1 MTFKQISCTIVLA
14 LLASTI
20 VFSQNKYTL
29 GCDLSMLP
37 QYESV
42 NTPYKNSKGRNIKDV
57 LTFLRDDAKMNA
69 VRVRLFVSPDPN
81 LAQDG
86 VVQDLEYVKNF
97 GKRIKDAGL
106 ELLIDVCYSDSWTD
120 PNAQSVP
127 STWYTGTLS
136 RSNPTNAALVDSM
149 YSYTKRCLEYLKES
163 GVTPDYV
170 QIGNEI
176 SYGMLWRTSTDRCYS
191 NSTNSTWLRFTNL
204 LSSASKAIRE
214 VSPQTKIILHIERSG
229 DANAAK
235 LFYQKMEANGV
246 DYDMIGLSYYPFWH
260 GYLPTFSNTLNMLE
274 KEFPSKHVHVVE
286 TAYYYQYFP
295 GVGNNGVVYDTTDIW
310 PATALGQQT
319 FIEDLCVELGKHKNV
334 TGLYYWFPEEN
345 GNGGDAVVLRVWQ
358 NRGLWNNT
366 IHKMNAGLMKLQ
378 NFLTEKEANEEQED
392 PQKEI
397 LGDMD
402 GDGVVTVE
410 DISLLID
417 EYLEQAN

>member
-1 MTFKQISCTIVLA
+1 M
-14 LLASTI
+14 
-20 VFSQNKYTL
+20 
-29 GCDLSMLP
+29 
-37 QYESV
+37 
-42 NTPYKNSKGRNIKDV
+42 
-57 LTFLRDDAKMNA
+57 
-69 VRVRLFVSPDPN
+69 
-81 LAQDG
+81 
-86 VVQDLEYVKNF
+86 
-97 GKRIKDAGL
+97 
-106 ELLIDVCYSDSWTD
+106 
-120 PNAQSVP
+120 
-127 STWYTGTLS
+127 
-136 RSNPTNAALVDSM
+136 
-149 YSYTKRCLEYLKES
+149 
-163 GVTPDYV
+163 
-170 QIGNEI
+170 
-176 SYGMLWRTSTDRCYS
+176 
-191 NSTNSTWLRFTNL
+191 
-204 LSSASKAIRE
+204 
-214 VSPQTKIILHIERSG
+214 HIERSG

-366 IHKMNAGLMKLQ
+366 THKMNAGLMKLQ

-410 DISLLID
+410 DISLMID